1 MSARSRQGG
10 TTMSDIDANDDSR
23 SVRRSVIAVCIFGL
37 LGTLAALWLGGMKPA
52 RSVAIGAAIA
62 AGNLWLLAQMVRA
75 FLVQKGRSAPWGIVA
90 VLKFV
95 VLFSAMYVLVKMHV
109 VDILPFAI
117 GFGALPVGIVF
128 AQLLSTRRDQRES

>member
-1 MSARSRQGG
+1 MSE
-10 TTMSDIDANDDSR
+10 TDANDDVR
-23 SVRRSVIAVCIFGL
+23 GVRRSLIAVLIFGL
-37 LGTLAALWLGGMKPA
+37 LGALAALWLGGMKPA

-75 FLVQKGRSAPWGIVA
+75 FLVQKGKTAPWGIVA

-95 VLFSAMYVLVKMHV
+95 VLFSAMYVLVKTRA
-109 VDILPFAI
+109 VDILPLAI

-128 AQLLSTRRDQRES
+128 AQLLSTRHDQRES